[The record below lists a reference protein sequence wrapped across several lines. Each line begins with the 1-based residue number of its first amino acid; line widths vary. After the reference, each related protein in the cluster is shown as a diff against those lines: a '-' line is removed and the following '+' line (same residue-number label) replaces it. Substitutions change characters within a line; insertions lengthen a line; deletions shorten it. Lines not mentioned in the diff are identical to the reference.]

1 MKNKTKKPKL
11 ITVPVTSLGISFS
24 PGDPHLVAVR
34 GYDATKLSAKL
45 AKVFRKIEKRGRA
58 GLRLSTLDRYRRWS
72 ARFLLKIKALREV
85 PEAKKK
91 TAPKRVAPKKPER
104 WCAPA
109 KASAAVAPTSTAQ

>member
-11 ITVPVTSLGISFS
+11 ITSPFTSLGISFS

-58 GLRLSTLDRYRRWS
+58 GLRLSALDRYRRWS
-72 ARFLLKIKALREV
+72 ARFLLKIGALREV

-91 TAPKRVAPKKPER
+91 AAPKRAAAKKPASAA
-104 WCAPA
+104 APA
-109 KASAAVAPTSTAQ
+109 KAPTSATA

>member
-24 PGDPHLVAVR
+24 PGDPHLVAAR

-58 GLRLSTLDRYRRWS
+58 GLRLSALDRYRRWS
-72 ARFLLKIKALREV
+72 ARFLLKIGALREV

-91 TAPKRVAPKKPER
+91 AAPKKSSAKKPAR
-104 WCAPA
+104 ASAPA
-109 KASAAVAPTSTAQ
+109 KAAPALAPANAAQ

>member
-34 GYDATKLSAKL
+34 GYDATKLSDKL

-58 GLRLSTLDRYRRWS
+58 GLRLSALDRYRRWS

-91 TAPKRVAPKKPER
+91 AAPKRTSAKAPVA
-104 WCAPA
+104 APA
-109 KASAAVAPTSTAQ
+109 SPTT

>member
-24 PGDPHLVAVR
+24 PGDPTLVAVR

-58 GLRLSTLDRYRRWS
+58 GLRLSSLDRYRRWS
-72 ARFLLKIKALREV
+72 ARFLLKIGALREV
-85 PEAKKK
+85 PQAKQKAAPKRAPAKK
-91 TAPKRVAPKKPER
+91 TARSNAPTKAPVATP
-104 WCAPA
+104 
-109 KASAAVAPTSTAQ
+109 ASATT